1 MPFSRTI
8 RRNRD
13 IIATIEDIQ
22 QAGYDGIGPI
32 DLKINVTGD
41 AVINNVAY
49 TSNGTYTYD
58 SNGEPMSSYTF
69 DIDVPSDINNQDKTV
84 NITSNTPTVVSA
96 DSGYSGLGTVTI
108 NPNVQPNLTTRTY
121 EFEKNN
127 DNPVTLRTP
136 SGYDGYSSVT
146 IDAPL
151 QDKTVTISQNGQIS
165 FECDSSYYGLK
176 SLSATVNVPTSSANL
191 SSLSVMLNK
200 NSSSG
205 TKYFTP
211 EEGYD
216 GFSSVEVTASLEN
229 ATETI
234 TSNGTFTIEPSNVNY
249 YGLKKATVTV
259 NVPTPSIPILNKF
272 SISVSPDSRNSFTLN
287 QSDFTYVSNNTN
299 ITVDASKMLIAL
311 SPSSSLSNAIRFQF
325 WFADITSGTSFILR
339 NVYYYVLNYGYTNT
353 PFYLYGYDENNNV
366 LSIYEPKADSS
377 NSYYFTSFLCLKSSL
392 PTWIANL

>member
-1 MPFSRTI
+1 MPFSNTI
-8 RRNRD
+8 RRNQD

-22 QAGYDGIGPI
+22 QAGYDGVGPI

-69 DIDVPSDINNQDKTV
+69 DINVPSDVNNQDKTV
-84 NITSNTPTVVSA
+84 NITSNSTTVVSA

-151 QDKTVTISQNGQIS
+151 QDKTVTISQNGQFS

-176 SLSATVNVPTSSANL
+176 SLSGTVNVPTSSSNL
-191 SSLSVMLNK
+191 KSLSVHLTK
-200 NSSSG
+200 NSESG
-205 TKYFTP
+205 TSTYTP
-211 EEGYD
+211 PEGYD

-234 TSNGTFTIEPSNVNY
+234 TSNGTYTIEPSNVNY
-249 YGLKKATVTV
+249 FGLKKATVTV
-259 NVPTPSIPILNKF
+259 NVPSPIYNKF
-272 SISVSPDSRNSFTLN
+272 SISIEPDSRNSFTLD
-287 QSDFTYVSNNTN
+287 QSKFSRTSTATT
-299 ITVDASKMLIAL
+299 ITVDASKMLIVFNKNS
-311 SPSSSLSNAIRFQF
+311 SPSSDAIKFEF
-325 WFADITSGTSFILR
+325 YFADITNSTSVYL
-339 NVYYYVLNYGYTNT
+339 NNSSYYYILNYGFTDA
-353 PFYLYGYDENNNV
+353 FVLYGYDENNNV
-366 LSIYEPKADSS
+366 LSIYEPRYQQSS
-377 NSYYFTSFLCLKSSL
+377 DGRYYISFLCLKSSL